1 MREMENELEK
11 NCVYCNTAYLA
22 KRIDQKFCENRCRYR
37 FNNHLRRKRE
47 QERKGINNMLKK
59 NHVLLKRLLK
69 TFKSQRKYSADQLR
83 KLGYSF
89 DFFTQMST
97 DANGEVAIGMY
108 NYSLIQGKDELYKI
122 EKEEKL

>member
-1 MREMENELEK
+1 MREIENELEK
-11 NCVYCNTAYLA
+11 NCTYCNTAYTA
-22 KRIDQKFCENRCRYR
+22 NRIDQKFCRNRCRYR

-59 NHVLLKRLLK
+59 NHVLLKKLLS
-69 TFKSQRKYSADQLR
+69 TFKSQRKYSAEQLKR
-83 KLGYSF
+83 WGFSF

-97 DANGEVAIGMY
+97 DNGEVVIGIY
-108 NYSLIQGKDELYKI
+108 NYTLVQGKDGLYKI